1 MRRLLLPAAV
11 LVALTMTAITY
22 AAGQRLVVT
31 PSPTGTQAQTTVL
44 TILVPDVRR
53 ESFVF
58 AKGQL
63 QDAGF
68 AWRVTGRVQGYPA
81 NTVVSQSPSPGTKLV
96 DTGAPLITLTL
107 EQNKQYAPQGEPQ
120 DTSPYQPTANK
131 LAGST

>member
-22 AAGQRLVVT
+22 AAGRRLAVA
-31 PSPTGTQAQTTVL
+31 PTRTSTQAT
-44 TILVPDVRR
+44 TILTVVVPDVRH

-68 AWRVTGRVQGYPA
+68 AWRVTGRVHGYPA
-81 NTVVSQSPSPGTKLV
+81 NTVVSQSPPPGTKLI
-96 DTGAPLITLTL
+96 DTGAPLITVTL
-107 EQNKQYAPQGEPQ
+107 EQNKQFAPEGVPQ
-120 DTSPYQPTANK
+120 DSSPYDPTAIK
-131 LAGST
+131 LAGSA

>member
-11 LVALTMTAITY
+11 LVALTMAAITY
-22 AAGQRLVVT
+22 AAGQRLAVT

-44 TILVPDVRR
+44 TVVVPDVRR

-68 AWRVTGRVQGYPA
+68 AWRVAGRVQGYPA
-81 NTVVSQSPSPGTKLV
+81 NAVVSQSPAPGTKLV

-120 DTSPYQPTANK
+120 DTSPYQPTANR
-131 LAGST
+131 LAESG

>member
-22 AAGQRLVVT
+22 AAGRRLAVA
-31 PSPTGTQAQTTVL
+31 PTRSSTQAT
-44 TILVPDVRR
+44 TILTVVVPDIRH

-68 AWRVTGRVQGYPA
+68 AWRVTGRVHGYPA
-81 NTVVSQSPSPGTKLV
+81 NTVVGQSPAPGTKLI
-96 DTGAPLITLTL
+96 DTGAPLVTVTL
-107 EQNKQYAPQGEPQ
+107 EQNKQFRPQGEPQ
-120 DTSPYQPTANK
+120 DTSPYDPTAIK
-131 LAGST
+131 LAGSA

>member
-22 AAGQRLVVT
+22 AAGRRLAFV
-31 PSPTGTQAQTTVL
+31 PTRVASQAT
-44 TILVPDVRR
+44 TILTVTVPDVRR

-68 AWRVTGRVQGYPA
+68 AWRVTGRVHGYPA
-81 NTVVSQSPSPGTKLV
+81 NMVVSQTPAPGTKLI

-107 EQNKQYAPQGEPQ
+107 EQNKQYGPQGEPQ
-120 DTSPYQPTANK
+120 DTSPYAATANK
-131 LAGST
+131 LAG

>member
-22 AAGQRLVVT
+22 AAGQRLAVI
-31 PSPTGTQAQTTVL
+31 PTHTSTQATTVL
-44 TILVPDVRR
+44 TVVVPDVRH

-68 AWRVTGRVQGYPA
+68 AWRVAGRVHGYPA
-81 NTVVSQSPSPGTKLV
+81 NTVVSQAPAPGTKLI
-96 DTGAPLITLTL
+96 DTGAPLITVTL
-107 EQNKQYAPQGEPQ
+107 EQNKQFAPQGEPQ
-120 DTSPYQPTANK
+120 DTSPYDPTPIK
-131 LAGST
+131 LSGSA

>member
-11 LVALTMTAITY
+11 LVALTMAAITY
-22 AAGQRLVVT
+22 AAGQRLAVT

-44 TILVPDVRR
+44 TLVVPDVRR

-63 QDAGF
+63 QDGGF

-81 NTVVSQSPSPGTKLV
+81 NTVVSQSPPPGTKLV
-96 DTGAPLITLTL
+96 DTGAPLITLVL

-131 LAGST
+131 LAGSA